1 MLKFIKKF
9 RRNKLFKL
17 QDSTLER
24 VRERAKKRHIRVAFL
39 SSENAKWQ
47 YQSLY
52 EDMLKNDRFDP
63 FVLITVRKSLT
74 KTKYSFLNYK
84 KITQDNFDSFKLQNM
99 KVYYAHDIARNE
111 PIDIAEFAPDIVFYE
126 QPWDIFEIH
135 DIEHVSKFAVP
146 MFVSYGSSIDNGT
159 YESTHPFFQEVYR
172 YFMDN
177 DVAKTRLIDGGADKA
192 RIITTGSLSLD
203 AYRKQVDISKINWTS
218 KGKPRIIWCPH
229 HSFYEGSAL
238 NFGTFDW
245 NYRFMLEYAKTH
257 NDIEFILKP
266 HPELKRQI
274 VRHNLMNIK
283 EVEDYFNLW
292 SSLKNAKVIESGN
305 YIDMFRTSDLLIT
318 DCNSFVLEYFPTKKP
333 VIQLINKNSVGHNEF
348 GQMITNTYY
357 KAYTVEDIE
366 SLFNTLIYQKQDNK
380 KFDRLKVLESLKLDY
395 NTSGKIINHILN
407 LVIQ

>member
-135 DIEHVSKFAVP
+135 DIEHVSKF
-146 MFVSYGSSIDNGT
+146 
-159 YESTHPFFQEVYR
+159 Q
-172 YFMDN
+172 
-177 DVAKTRLIDGGADKA
+177 
-192 RIITTGSLSLD
+192 
-203 AYRKQVDISKINWTS
+203 
-218 KGKPRIIWCPH
+218 C
-229 HSFYEGSAL
+229 
-238 NFGTFDW
+238 
-245 NYRFMLEYAKTH
+245 
-257 NDIEFILKP
+257 
-266 HPELKRQI
+266 
-274 VRHNLMNIK
+274 
-283 EVEDYFNLW
+283 
-292 SSLKNAKVIESGN
+292 
-305 YIDMFRTSDLLIT
+305 LL
-318 DCNSFVLEYFPTKKP
+318 VM
-333 VIQLINKNSVGHNEF
+333 VHQ
-348 GQMITNTYY
+348 
-357 KAYTVEDIE
+357 
-366 SLFNTLIYQKQDNK
+366 
-380 KFDRLKVLESLKLDY
+380 
-395 NTSGKIINHILN
+395 
-407 LVIQ
+407 